1 MEAVVFFISAAI
13 ILAGGIGVIVVRNP
27 VHAALS
33 LVMTLFGVAVLFIN
47 LEAYFLAVVQVIVY
61 AGAIVVLFL
70 FVIMLVGVDKAEDVR
85 SEPLI
90 GQREFAVLAGIGLV
104 ALAVIIGF
112 AAGGEVTGTGDEG
125 FEIAR
130 AFEDVDDV
138 DNDGITDETIPPSQG
153 RLDDRGNF
161 VAEDNG
167 NTKQLGRLL
176 FTDYV
181 FAFEIT
187 ALLLTIAVV
196 GAVVLAR
203 RPKGEL
209 APIPEVEPAWPMRP
223 EPSPDAEVTSDVDDE
238 DLAADEADT
247 DDGESDDEPEPEE
260 ASA

>member
-13 ILAGGIGVIVVRNP
+13 IMAGGVGVIVVRNP

-85 SEPLI
+85 SEPLV

-112 AAGGEVTGTGDEG
+112 AAGGEVTGEGEPG

-138 DNDGITDETIPPSQG
+138 DGDGITDETIPPSQG
-153 RLDDRGNF
+153 FLDANGQYVEQDS
-161 VAEDNG
+161 G

-209 APIPEVEPAWPMRP
+209 EPIPEVEPAWPMRP
-223 EPSPDAEVTSDVDDE
+223 EPEPDAEVTSDVDDA
-238 DLAADEADT
+238 DLESDEASDA
-247 DDGESDDEPEPEE
+247 DDEPEPEE

>member
-13 ILAGGIGVIVVRNP
+13 ILAGGVGVIAVRNP

-33 LVMTLFGVAVLFIN
+33 LVMTLFGVAVLFVN

-112 AAGGEVTGTGDEG
+112 AAGGEVTGSGDEG

-153 RLDDRGNF
+153 YLDANGQF
-161 VAEDNG
+161 VAEDSG

-209 APIPEVEPAWPMRP
+209 EPIPEVESAWPMRP
-223 EPSPDAEVTSDVDDE
+223 EPAPDAEVTSDVDDA
-238 DLAADEADT
+238 DLEASDEAET
-247 DDGESDDEPEPEE
+247 GGSDDEPESEE

>member
-13 ILAGGIGVIVVRNP
+13 ILAGGIGVIAVRNP

-33 LVMTLFGVAVLFIN
+33 LVMTLFGVAVLFVN

-112 AAGGEVTGTGDEG
+112 AAGGEVTGEGEPG

-138 DNDGITDETIPPSQG
+138 DNDGITNETIPPSQG
-153 RLDDRGNF
+153 VLDANGQF
-161 VAEDNG
+161 VEEDSG

-209 APIPEVEPAWPMRP
+209 EPIPEVEPAWPMRP
-223 EPSPDAEVTSDVDDE
+223 EPEPDAEVTSDVDDA
-238 DLAADEADT
+238 DLEAD
-247 DDGESDDEPEPEE
+247 GEASDADDEPEPEE

>member
-112 AAGGEVTGTGDEG
+112 AAGGEVTGDGDPG

-153 RLDDRGNF
+153 FIDESGAF
-161 VAEDNG
+161 VAEDSG

-209 APIPEVEPAWPMRP
+209 EPIPEVEPAWPVRP
-223 EPSPDAEVTSDVDDE
+223 EPEPEATADVDDE
-238 DLAADEADT
+238 SDDNAADESDEDEA
-247 DDGESDDEPEPEE
+247 DDEPEPEE

>member
-13 ILAGGIGVIVVRNP
+13 ILAGGVGVIVVRNP

-33 LVMTLFGVAVLFIN
+33 LVMTLFGVAVLFVN

-104 ALAVIIGF
+104 AVAVIIGF
-112 AAGGEVTGTGDEG
+112 AAGGEVTGEGEPG

-130 AFEDVDDV
+130 AFDDVDDV

-153 RLDDRGNF
+153 F
-161 VAEDNG
+161 VDANGEFVEQDSG

-209 APIPEVEPAWPMRP
+209 EPIPDVEPAWPMRP
-223 EPSPDAEVTSDVDDE
+223 EPEPDAEVTTDVDDA
-238 DLAADEADT
+238 DLGT
-247 DDGESDDEPEPEE
+247 DDTEAAAAATDDEPEE

>member
-13 ILAGGIGVIVVRNP
+13 ILAGGVGVIVVRNP

-85 SEPLI
+85 TEPLI
-90 GQREFAVLAGIGLV
+90 GQREVAVLAGIGLV
-104 ALAVIIGF
+104 ALAVVIGF
-112 AAGGEVTGTGDEG
+112 AAGGEITGEGDPG
-125 FEIAR
+125 LEIAR
-130 AFEDVDDV
+130 AFEDTTDIDG
-138 DNDGITDETIPPSQG
+138 DGITDETIPPSQE
-153 RLDDRGNF
+153 L
-161 VAEDNG
+161 VAPDGTVIREDSG
-167 NTKQLGRLL
+167 NTKQLGRAL

-209 APIPEVEPAWPMRP
+209 APIPDVEPAWPMRP
-223 EPSPDAEVTSDVDDE
+223 EPEPDTEVTTDVE
-238 DLAADEADT
+238 DADLEVDEAS
-247 DDGESDDEPEPEE
+247 DDADDDEPEPEE